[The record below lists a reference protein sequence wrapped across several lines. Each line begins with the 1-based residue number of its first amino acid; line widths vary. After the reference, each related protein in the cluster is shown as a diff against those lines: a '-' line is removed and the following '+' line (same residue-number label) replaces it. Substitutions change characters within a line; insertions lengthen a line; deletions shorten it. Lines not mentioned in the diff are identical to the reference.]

1 MQMEKVGKVV
11 LSLGMILSLLAA
23 YNVKNNIKA
32 EESDTNTI
40 EENKNGPQQNRYYTI
55 IDENGQV
62 IVEEYESEDDEPKTL
77 ESNDYKVVKTR
88 GNETYDVKTYDTYEE
103 AKKNVDKL
111 QMYRSPGDMILKQL
125 LIQKI
130 FNMVS
135 QELLVTS
142 SIKNMMELVKDVV
155 VTLMEHQQMMQLIF
169 LQAVMEKQ

>member
-62 IVEEYESEDDEPKTL
+62 IVEEYESEDE
-77 ESNDYKVVKTR
+77 
-88 GNETYDVKTYDTYEE
+88 
-103 AKKNVDKL
+103 
-111 QMYRSPGDMILKQL
+111 
-125 LIQKI
+125 
-130 FNMVS
+130 
-135 QELLVTS
+135 
-142 SIKNMMELVKDVV
+142 
-155 VTLMEHQQMMQLIF
+155 
-169 LQAVMEKQ
+169 

>member
-62 IVEEYESEDDEPKTL
+62 IVEEYKSEDDEPKTL

-103 AKKNVDKL
+103 AKK
-111 QMYRSPGDMILKQL
+111 M
-125 LIQKI
+125 
-130 FNMVS
+130 
-135 QELLVTS
+135 
-142 SIKNMMELVKDVV
+142 
-155 VTLMEHQQMMQLIF
+155 
-169 LQAVMEKQ
+169 